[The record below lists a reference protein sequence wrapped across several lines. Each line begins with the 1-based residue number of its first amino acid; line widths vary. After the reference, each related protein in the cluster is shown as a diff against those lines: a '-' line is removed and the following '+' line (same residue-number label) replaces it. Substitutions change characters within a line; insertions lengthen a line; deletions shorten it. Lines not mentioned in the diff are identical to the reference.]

1 MEQGNAPGGV
11 IGKLRGGIEKV
22 LNVII
27 SVMLAGMVIIV
38 FSNVIARYFLNAAL
52 AWSDEV
58 SRFMFI
64 WLVFIGA
71 VVAYMKNDH
80 LGLDILIKYLPR
92 KASQVLVLIADLL
105 VLFALA
111 VLLKGGMD
119 MTLDSFASGWVS
131 SAVQLPYGYI
141 YMVGPI
147 SAFFLILEGLLKT
160 ATDAKAVFTVQKGG
174 K

>member
-1 MEQGNAPGGV
+1 MEQGKAPGGF
-11 IGKLRGGIEKV
+11 IMNLRSGVEKV
-22 LNVII
+22 LNVIVF
-27 SVMLAGMVIIV
+27 VMLAGMVVIV

-64 WLVFIGA
+64 WLVFVGA

-92 KASQVLVLIADLL
+92 KTSQIIVLIADLL

-111 VLLKGGMD
+111 VLLKGGID

-131 SAVQLPYGYI
+131 SAVSLPYGYI

-147 SAFFLILEGLLKT
+147 SAFFMILEGILKT
-160 ATDAKAVFTVQKGG
+160 LTDAKTAFAAEKEG